1 MKITILFSRQVLLS
15 ALLLICFQ
23 FKIYSQETDSLRV
36 NKPGLFVG
44 LSFGPS
50 QTQIT
55 NEGLFS
61 GAELQSDKQS
71 SFTGSAEVGYYFS
84 KNIGLSSGIG
94 YSSYKTDLKLNAH
107 QSNFST
113 TDSEN
118 EAYESRVT
126 GSDIKETQDISFVSV
141 PVCLNIRLPF
151 SKTFGFILQT
161 GVDLAMPIIKKYT
174 SSGTFT
180 YKGYYQAYNVLLENL
195 PAYGFPSNQNT
206 IASGEMEI
214 KSLNVNAIASAGF
227 DFFIQKNIQVA
238 VAASYF
244 KSLSNIS
251 SYTSPTTFQLSSD
264 VDQINSL
271 MGGSSKVSL
280 ESMGFKI
287 SLRYYF
293 KAR

>member
-1 MKITILFSRQVLLS
+1 MKITILFSRQVLL
-15 ALLLICFQ
+15 AAFILICFQ
-23 FKIYSQETDSLRV
+23 FEIYSQEADSLRI
-36 NKPGLFVG
+36 NKPGLYVG

-84 KNIGLSSGIG
+84 KYIGLSSGIG
-94 YSSYKTDLKLNAH
+94 YSSYKTDLKLNAY

-118 EAYESRVT
+118 ESYERRVT

-151 SKTFGFILQT
+151 SKTFGFFLQT
-161 GVDLAMPIIKKYT
+161 GVDLAMPINKKYT

-195 PAYGFPSNQNT
+195 PAYRFPSNHSSAAN
-206 IASGEMEI
+206 GELEI

-227 DFFIQKNIQVA
+227 DFFVQRNIQIA
-238 VAASYF
+238 VAASYC

-251 SYTSPTTFQLSSD
+251 GYASPTTFQLSSD

-271 MGGSSKVSL
+271 MGGSNKVSL
-280 ESMGFKI
+280 ESMGVKI

-293 KAR
+293 KVR